1 MNQQNPLA
9 AKPNT
14 KQNADHPMMLH
25 ARTWNHVRQ
34 MHPDDIA
41 HKSDRLD
48 YMLPILGELAGNPKV
63 TSKDVIKAAA
73 QAAADGKAE
82 PNEAVQFISQMPDD
96 PAKLQPWLRGLYEAN
111 VSAQIHMKAAR
122 IQQAQ
127 AAQQAP
133 QAAPVTP
140 TSMTPGEAT

>member
-9 AKPNT
+9 AKPQT
-14 KQNADHPMMLH
+14 PKSEHPMMNH
-25 ARTWNHVRQ
+25 ARVWRHVQQ

-41 HKSDRLD
+41 AKTDRLD
-48 YMLPILGELAGNPKV
+48 YMLPILGELARNPKV

-96 PAKLQPWLRGLYEAN
+96 PAKLQPWLRNLYETN
-111 VSAQIHMKAAR
+111 ISAQIHMKAAR

-127 AAQQAP
+127 AAQQP
-133 QAAPVTP
+133 TQAAPVTP